1 MYKMTHTDK
10 EKAIKMIEEEE
21 AILESKRIF
30 RLKKRLRENSD
41 DPSIDIETYEF
52 NKNLPNEI
60 NEMIEK
66 LKTTNPKLYEEAL
79 KIKDVKGA
87 FAFMREHQG
96 LYVCMYANVCMY
108 VCMYV
113 CACMYVCLYVCKH
126 VYVCMY
132 AYTCMCVV
140 ILGRL
145 KQIYPCFDIW
155 IFFMATT
162 FFL

>member
-52 NKNLPNEI
+52 NKNLPKEI
-60 NEMIEK
+60 SEMIEK

-96 LYVCMYANVCMY
+96 LYVCMYAYVCMY
-108 VCMYV
+108 VCM
-113 CACMYVCLYVCKH
+113 CMYV
-126 VYVCMY
+126 
-132 AYTCMCVV
+132 
-140 ILGRL
+140 
-145 KQIYPCFDIW
+145 
-155 IFFMATT
+155 
-162 FFL
+162 